1 MTESKELP
9 IARCLE
15 NEVEA
20 WEFPFFIK
28 KGVGMEPDF
37 LLLEI
42 HLYHMTSEEKA
53 VMGELIEVK
62 SAEQLE
68 KLGYTVDDRGIF
80 VIGEE
85 NVHWMSYSG
94 D

>member
-1 MTESKELP
+1 MTVNNELP
-9 IARCLE
+9 IARCPE

-53 VMGELIEVK
+53 VMGELVEVK

-68 KLGYTVDDRGIF
+68 ELGYTVDDRGIF

-85 NVHWMSYSG
+85 NVLWMS
-94 D
+94 DPET

>member
-9 IARCLE
+9 IARCPE

-53 VMGELIEVK
+53 VMGELVEVK
-62 SAEQLE
+62 FAEQLE
-68 KLGYTVDDRGIF
+68 KLGYTVDARGIF

-85 NVHWMSYSG
+85 NVLWLSNPEN
-94 D
+94 

>member
-1 MTESKELP
+1 MTDRNELP
-9 IARCLE
+9 IARCPE

-53 VMGELIEVK
+53 VMGELVEVK

-68 KLGYTVDDRGIF
+68 ELGYTVDDKGIF

-85 NVHWMSYSG
+85 NVLWMS
-94 D
+94 DPET

>member
-1 MTESKELP
+1 MTDRNELP
-9 IARCLE
+9 IARCPE

-53 VMGELIEVK
+53 VMGELVEVK

-68 KLGYTVDDRGIF
+68 ELGYTVDDKGIF

-85 NVHWMSYSG
+85 NVLWMS
-94 D
+94 DPEN